1 MDKSNLFSIGDVAKL
16 FNLSTGT
23 LRHYE
28 TLGLIT
34 PEYTDPDTGYRYYS
48 VRQFEPLNTVRYLR
62 MLDMPLGSIGD
73 FLQNRDVDVIEQKLR
88 RQKDEIVEKQR
99 ELAVIERKI
108 NSRLRMIS
116 DARSTPLDV
125 IEVKTLPSCRLI
137 WVEKPLSISDPFD
150 MEMPIRKLDS
160 AHETAVFLG
169 KVGVGISCE
178 NLLGERFDKYDCI
191 FLILDEDEDFEGA
204 KCVPE
209 TKCVSLRYCGSHREA
224 AAQYENLSRYMR
236 ENGLSPAGFSRE
248 VTMIDF
254 GITCDPE
261 KFVTEISIPVTEK

>member
-1 MDKSNLFSIGDVAKL
+1 MPLDKSNLFSIGDIAKL
-16 FNLSTGT
+16 FNLSAGT

-62 MLDMPLGSIGD
+62 MLNMPLGSIGD

-88 RQKDEIVEKQR
+88 RQKEEILEKQR
-99 ELAVIERKI
+99 ELAVIE
-108 NSRLRMIS
+108 
-116 DARSTPLDV
+116 
-125 IEVKTLPSCRLI
+125 VKMLPPCRLV
-137 WVEKPLSISDPFD
+137 WVEKPLSIDDSLD
-150 MEMPIRKLDS
+150 MELPIRRLDS
-160 AHETAVFLG
+160 AQDTAVFLG
-169 KVGVGISCE
+169 KVGVGISRD

-191 FLILDEDEDFEGA
+191 FLILDEGEDFEGA

-261 KFVTEISIPVTEK
+261 KFVTEISIPIENK

>member
-1 MDKSNLFSIGDVAKL
+1 MPLDKSNLFSIGDIAKL
-16 FNLSTGT
+16 FNLSAGT

-62 MLDMPLGSIGD
+62 MLNMPLGSIGD

-88 RQKDEIVEKQR
+88 RQKEEILEKQR
-99 ELAVIERKI
+99 ELAVIE
-108 NSRLRMIS
+108 
-116 DARSTPLDV
+116 
-125 IEVKTLPSCRLI
+125 VKMLPPCRLV
-137 WVEKPLSISDPFD
+137 WVEKPLSIDDSLD
-150 MEMPIRKLDS
+150 MELPIRRLDS
-160 AHETAVFLG
+160 AQDTAVFLG
-169 KVGVGISCE
+169 KVGVGISRD

-261 KFVTEISIPVTEK
+261 KFVTEISIPIENK